1 MAEPFLGEIRLVG
14 FNFAPNGWAFCNG
27 QILSITQNTA
37 LFSLLGTTYGGD
49 GMTTF
54 ALPNLQGRVAV
65 HQGNGAGLSPY
76 VIGEIY
82 GVESVTLLVGQ
93 LPAHNHG
100 VNASASKGSK
110 ASPIGEYPAS
120 DAAGITAEYGP
131 TPTGLMNPGMIV
143 AAGGNQPHEN
153 RQPSLVLNY
162 IIAIVGI
169 FPSRS

>member
-14 FNFAPNGWAFCNG
+14 FTFAPIGWEFCNG
-27 QILSITQNTA
+27 QILSIAQNTA

-49 GMTTF
+49 GVRTF

-65 HQGNGAGLSPY
+65 HQGNGVGLSPY
-76 VIGEIY
+76 VQGETY
-82 GVESVTLLVGQ
+82 GVENVTLSLGQ

-110 ASPIGEYPAS
+110 SSPIGEYPAS

-131 TPTGLMNPGMIV
+131 TPTGLMNANMIA

-162 IIAIVGI
+162 IIAMAGI